1 VGVIYLVRHGQASLF
16 GRDYD
21 KLSEVGIEQSRV
33 VGRALVER
41 GVRPDLVVR
50 GPLVRHR
57 ETVEA
62 AFEAAGWDVG
72 GDIGGDVVVDP
83 RWAEIDHIDIIK
95 ALEPTYVSHAAMV
108 DALLVEPEPSVAFR
122 RVFDDA
128 LRDWLGGDG
137 GHAYVEAYEE
147 FRSRVDEAL
156 ADVVSRTGP
165 DDTVVVFS
173 SGGPVAGAISTA
185 LDLDTAAWLAVSR
198 LIINASLTKLVV
210 GESGVTLVSFNEHAH
225 VEATGLLTYH

>member
-1 VGVIYLVRHGQASLF
+1 MGVIYLARHGQASLF

-21 KLSEVGIEQSRV
+21 KLSEIGIEQSRV

-41 GVRPDLVVR
+41 GVHPDLVVR
-50 GPLVRHR
+50 GPLERHR
-57 ETVEA
+57 ETVDA
-62 AFEAAGWDVG
+62 AIKAAGWDTG
-72 GDIGGDVVVDP
+72 RDVVVDP

-108 DALLVEPEPSVAFR
+108 DALLTQPEPSVAFR

-128 LRDWLGGDG
+128 LRDWLRGDG
-137 GHAYVEAYEE
+137 RHEYVEIYEE
-147 FRSRVDEAL
+147 FRSRVDDAL
-156 ADVVSRTGP
+156 ADVVRRTGP

-173 SGGPVAGAISTA
+173 SGGPVAGVISTA
-185 LDLDTAAWLAVSR
+185 LGLDTAAWLAVSR

-210 GESGVTLVSFNEHAH
+210 GESGATLVSFNDHAH
-225 VEATGLLTYH
+225 VEAAGLLTYH